1 MLLLVSV
8 EIVNTHKIFIDEFGV
23 NCYTRRQGC
32 HVLKHVLKHIPI
44 KHALKHPKKHCLK
57 QFTCNHLF
65 QVEVGRKED
74 QIWLFFKKN

>member
-44 KHALKHPKKHCLK
+44 KHALKHP
-57 QFTCNHLF
+57 
-65 QVEVGRKED
+65 
-74 QIWLFFKKN
+74 